1 MFSMRPKETGGI
13 AMRTPGGMRIFSDAT
28 AIITGGASGIGRA
41 VAEELATRGCEV
53 VLVDLQIESAQKVA
67 SDIRASG
74 GRANAVEVDVTNF
87 SALEQIVQETVRR
100 TGRLDYMFNN
110 AGIGIVGDVN
120 HYSIEDW
127 NYILDVNL
135 RGVIN
140 GVQATYNIMTAQGF
154 GHIVNTASLAGIT
167 SYPGMVS
174 YTTTKYAVVGL
185 SLSLRGE
192 ARGRGI
198 RVSVLCPGF
207 IRTAILDN
215 GGKYGKTLVKL
226 SAEQQQIISEMV
238 ENFKP
243 MDPNLFA
250 REALNHVAKNKAIIV
265 LPKRYKVI
273 WWINR
278 FFPSLGMLI
287 GRQSYQDSQEKLGIV
302 GTK

>member
-1 MFSMRPKETGGI
+1 MQALGGI
-13 AMRTPGGMRIFSDAT
+13 RIFTDAT
-28 AIITGGASGIGRA
+28 AIVTGGASGIGRA
-41 VAEELATRGCEV
+41 LAEALATRGCEV
-53 VLVDLQIESAQKVA
+53 VLVDLQVESAQKVV

-74 GRANAVEVDVTNF
+74 GRATAAAVDVTDF
-87 SALEQIVQETVRR
+87 SALEQIVQETVQR

-120 HYSIEDW
+120 HYKIEDW

-135 RGVIN
+135 RGVVN
-140 GVQATYNIMTAQGF
+140 GVQATYKIMTTQGF

-207 IRTAILDN
+207 IRTAILDD
-215 GGKYGKTLVKL
+215 GGKYGRTLVDL
-226 SAEQQQIISEMV
+226 SAEQRQFILEMI
-238 ENFKP
+238 EKFKP
-243 MDPNLFA
+243 MDPDLFA
-250 REALNHVAKNKAIIV
+250 QKALNLVARDKAIIV
-265 LPKRYKVI
+265 LPTRYKLI

-278 FFPSLGMLI
+278 FFPSLGMFL
-287 GRQSYQDSQEKLGIV
+287 GRQSYQDSQKKLGIV
-302 GTK
+302 QASS